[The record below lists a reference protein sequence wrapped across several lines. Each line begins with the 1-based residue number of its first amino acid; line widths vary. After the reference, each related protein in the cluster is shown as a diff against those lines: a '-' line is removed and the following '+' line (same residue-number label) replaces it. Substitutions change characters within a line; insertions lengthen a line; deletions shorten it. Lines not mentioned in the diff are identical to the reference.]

1 MAEFGAHLTS
11 ATADEDKPTIFEVIA
26 ERNPSRYS
34 WLYQYSDEVYT
45 IIDLLLQQHFLSTTC
60 ASFSENFYGLKRVP
74 IIPGKQKV
82 GLPRSEHLNSIMLLV
97 IVPYLKI
104 KCDALFERWKHEW
117 LDGIGVSQSQRDS
130 LKKFSQIYLAVYPYL
145 HMTWQGSH
153 LSYQLAYLFNK
164 SSYHSPLIRMAG
176 VKLQHLTKEDILQQ
190 MQPLGSPFT
199 EHNSFSTKLKT
210 FSKWTLG
217 VIAVGVSSG
226 LSVAVFFLQFLEWWY
241 TNESHRNSM
250 ALTALPV
257 PSPPHNKTQ
266 LDSLP
271 PDTLVCPL
279 CHRRRTNDTTLST
292 SGYVFCYPCIY
303 TYVQSHKCCPITRY
317 PSKTN
322 HLIKLYLPTS

>member
-130 LKKFSQIYLAVYPYL
+130 LKKFS
-145 HMTWQGSH
+145 
-153 LSYQLAYLFNK
+153 
-164 SSYHSPLIRMAG
+164 